1 MSVFRTKPVTAAPHV
16 DAGEPVEGSLH
27 GEVSLRRVLTARH
40 LVLLGIG
47 AIIGAGIFV
56 LTGQA
61 AANYAGPAVMLSFVI
76 AGFAC
81 ALAGLCY
88 AEFAAMLPVSGSAYS
103 YSYATLGEIV
113 AWFIGWNLI
122 LEYLF
127 AAATVAVGWSGYM
140 NGLLGTIGDAIGI
153 QLALPEALSTA
164 PLAYSNGRLV
174 WTGAIA
180 NVPAIAIVIGVAAL
194 CYRGITQSAFANTVI
209 VAIKLAVI
217 LLFLGF
223 GLQHVDVAN
232 WDPFIP
238 PRTEEG
244 QFSLGGVLRAASI
257 VFFAYIGFDAVST
270 AAQETK
276 NPQRAMPIG
285 ILGSLVICTLLYMSV
300 CAVLTGMLPYT
311 ELGTPKPVATAL
323 EAYPD
328 LLWLKTVVEIGAVAG
343 LSSVIL
349 VMIMGQARIFYSM
362 AQDGLI
368 SPRFGRVHPVYRTP
382 HVGTAFVGI
391 VATVLA
397 GLLPIGVLG
406 DLVSMGTLL
415 AFSTVCI
422 GVLVL
427 RFTRP
432 DLPRAFRVPAAIIVC
447 PLGAFACL
455 WLFFEAFADNW
466 QWMSVWILIG
476 FGVYFAYGVRHSALA
491 RSASDSVLRSVVAR
505 RCS

>member
-1 MSVFRTKPVTAAPHV
+1 MDLFRTQPVVAAPHV

-27 GEVSLRRVLTARH
+27 GEVTLKRALSARH

-61 AANYAGPAVMLSFVI
+61 AANHAGPAVILSFVF

-103 YSYATLGEIV
+103 YSYATLGEFV

-127 AAATVAVGWSGYM
+127 AASTVAVGWSGYM
-140 NGLLGTIGDAIGI
+140 NGLLGTIGNSIGV
-153 QLALPEALSTA
+153 QLALPDELSTA
-164 PLAYSNGRLV
+164 PLAFSNGRLTA
-174 WTGAIA
+174 TGAII
-180 NVPAIAIVIGVAAL
+180 NLPAIAIVIGIAAI
-194 CYRGITQSAFANTVI
+194 CYRGITQSAFANSII
-209 VAIKLAVI
+209 VAIKLTVI

-223 GLQHVDVAN
+223 GMQYVDIAN
-232 WDPFIP
+232 WEPFIP
-238 PRTEEG
+238 PTDENG
-244 QFSLGGVLRAASI
+244 DFGFSGVVRAASI
-257 VFFAYIGFDAVST
+257 VFFAYIGFDAIST

-276 NPQRAMPIG
+276 NPQRDMPIG
-285 ILGSLVICTLLYMSV
+285 ILGSLVVCTLLYIAV
-300 CAVLTGMLPYT
+300 CAVLTGMLPYAQ
-311 ELGTPKPVATAL
+311 LGTAKPVATAL
-323 EAYPD
+323 EAYPT
-328 LLWLKTVVEIGAVAG
+328 LLWLKTLVEIGAVAG

-362 AQDGLI
+362 SRDGLI
-368 SPRFGRVHPVYRTP
+368 SPMFSRVHPKFRTP
-382 HVGTAFVGI
+382 HVGTVFVGV
-391 VATVLA
+391 VATILA

-415 AFSTVCI
+415 AFATVCI

-427 RFTRP
+427 RYTRP

-447 PLGAFACL
+447 PLGAVACL
-455 WLFFEAFADNW
+455 ILFSLAFADNW
-466 QWMSVWILIG
+466 HWMSVWITIG
-476 FGVYFAYGVRHSALA
+476 IAVYFLYGARHSK
-491 RSASDSVLRSVVAR
+491 LRKES
-505 RCS
+505 